1 MGKEIEVQR
10 LINKARELS
19 MSAEVFLQNYMQ
31 DNDPVQ
37 LAALYGIRYIISGI
51 NDASYKALTLC
62 KDLKEFAPITAHMA
76 DVSREDD
83 DPDWVIKPAS
93 EIPQEE
99 ASETESAKKP
109 YTVGSKEAAEAVE
122 RVKQREAE
130 LEAERKATRRPGRK
144 KKTAE

>member
-19 MSAEVFLQNYMQ
+19 MSAEVLLQNYQ
-31 DNDPVQ
+31 EEGDPVPC
-37 LAALYGIRYIISGI
+37 AALYGIRYIISGI

-62 KDLKEFAPITAHMA
+62 KDLKEFAPITVHVTEVAQ
-76 DVSREDD
+76 EDD
-83 DPDWVIKPAS
+83 DPDWVVKKAS
-93 EIPQEE
+93 EMPQEE
-99 ASETESAKKP
+99 ASEAEPAKKP
-109 YTVGSKEAAEAVE
+109 YPVGSKEAAEAVE

>member
-62 KDLKEFAPITAHMA
+62 KDLKEFAPITVHVTEAA
-76 DVSREDD
+76 QEDD
-83 DPDWVIKPAS
+83 DPDWVIKPAT
-93 EIPQEE
+93 ELPQEE
-99 ASETESAKKP
+99 AREAEPVKKP
-109 YTVGSKEAAEAVE
+109 YPVGSKEAAEAVE

-130 LEAERKATRRPGRK
+130 LEAERKAVRRPGRK